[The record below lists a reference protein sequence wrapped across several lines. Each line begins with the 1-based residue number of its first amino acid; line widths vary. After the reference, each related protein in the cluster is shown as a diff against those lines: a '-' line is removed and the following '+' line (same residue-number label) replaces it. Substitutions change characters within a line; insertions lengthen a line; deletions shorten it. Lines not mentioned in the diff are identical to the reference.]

1 MRCSTSRRPS
11 SGVRL
16 VTDDK
21 CAGMLGA
28 LEEVF
33 RGGARYQRSTVHFYH
48 NVLGRVPMT
57 GRKAAARMLK
67 AIHAQESREACAK
80 KAKGVAEWITSGARE
95 GTLICRSRRRW
106 TGRTRR

>member
-1 MRCSTSRRPS
+1 MHCSTSRRPS

-16 VTDDK
+16 VTGDK

-33 RGGARYQRSTVHFYH
+33 PGARYQRSTVH
-48 NVLGRVPMT
+48 LVPMT
-57 GRKAAARMLK
+57 RRKAAARMLK

-80 KAKGVAEWITSGARE
+80 KGKEVAEWITSGARG
-95 GTLICRSRRRW
+95 GTLICRSWRRW

>member
-1 MRCSTSRRPS
+1 MRLAT
-11 SGVRL
+11 G
-16 VTDDK
+16 DN

-33 RGGARYQRSTVHFYH
+33 PGARYQRSAAHFYR

-57 GRKAAARMLK
+57 RRKAAARMLK
-67 AIHAQESREACAK
+67 AIHVQESREAYAK
-80 KAKGVAEWITSGARE
+80 KAEEVAEWITSGARE
-95 GTLICRSRRRW
+95 CTLICRSWRRW